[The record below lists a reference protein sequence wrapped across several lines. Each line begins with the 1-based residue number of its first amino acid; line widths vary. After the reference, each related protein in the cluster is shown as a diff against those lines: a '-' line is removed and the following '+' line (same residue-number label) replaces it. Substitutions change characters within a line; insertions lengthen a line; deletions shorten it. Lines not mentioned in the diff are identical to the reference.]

1 MGIGELV
8 LVLLIVVL
16 FFGAS
21 RLPALGQ
28 GLGKAVRGVK
38 DALGSSDRPPHD
50 EPPPRELP
58 RPPEGGPGGA

>member
-1 MGIGELV
+1 MGIVELI

-21 RLPALGQ
+21 RLPAVGK

-38 DALGSSDRPPHD
+38 DALGSSDPPPRG
-50 EPPPRELP
+50 EPPRRELP
-58 RPPEGGPGGA
+58 RPPEDGPG

>member
-1 MGIGELV
+1 MGIGELI

-21 RLPALGQ
+21 RLPAVGK

-38 DALGSSDRPPHD
+38 DALGSSDPAPRD
-50 EPPPRELP
+50 EPPRRELP
-58 RPPEGGPGGA
+58 RPPDGGPG

>member
-1 MGIGELV
+1 MGIGELI

-21 RLPALGQ
+21 RLPAVGK

-38 DALGSSDRPPHD
+38 DALGSSERPRE
-50 EPPPRELP
+50 EPPRRELP
-58 RPPEGGPGGA
+58 RPPEGGPG